1 MNFYFENILQNFYML
16 DDDDFKSSKQ
26 TKQVRVNNI
35 NRVYDY
41 CLNNV
46 ICRRT
51 QYVR

>member
-1 MNFYFENILQNFYML
+1 MKFLTRIKYLMLIL
-16 DDDDFKSSKQ
+16 DDNDMKSSMH
-26 TKQVRVNNI
+26 TKQIRVNNI

-51 QYVR
+51 QYVK